1 MQAQL
6 PPIYRDARRLLLH
19 TEQVVQRF
27 SRYHKYTVGAD
38 LRMQAMRLMRGV
50 HRAVYDKPNQARH
63 VQDLVWQVDDYKIT
77 LQLGQEVGAFMH
89 GLKGKNR
96 KPTAA
101 FAAFEAAALLAASIG
116 KQCGG
121 WQQASTAKASR
132 QTSMQAHK
140 ASQAVQPD
148 AEAVPKSA
156 TSASS
161 PATTAVSGVAG
172 LQLAPRG
179 NAPGQA
185 SPFSLSAAAS
195 A

>member
-1 MQAQL
+1 MHPHL

-38 LRMQAMRLMRGV
+38 LRAQAMRLMRGV
-50 HRAVYDKPNQARH
+50 HRAVYDKANQARH

-89 GLKGKNR
+89 GLKGKTR

-121 WQQASTAKASR
+121 WQQASTARASK
-132 QTSMQAHK
+132 QAHK
-140 ASQAVQPD
+140 AGQE

-156 TSASS
+156 TSTSS
-161 PATTAVSGVAG
+161 PATTAQSDCSGGAG

-179 NAPGQA
+179 NALGQA

>member
-1 MQAQL
+1 MHPHL

-38 LRMQAMRLMRGV
+38 LRTQAMRLMRGV
-50 HRAVYDKPNQARH
+50 HRAVYDKANQARH

-89 GLKGKNR
+89 GLKGKTR

-121 WQQASTAKASR
+121 WQQASTAKASK
-132 QTSMQAHK
+132 QASMQAHK
-140 ASQAVQPD
+140 ASQEVKQEED
-148 AEAVPKSA
+148 VVPKSA

-161 PATTAVSGVAG
+161 PATTALSGGAG
-172 LQLAPRG
+172 LQQAPRG
-179 NAPGQA
+179 NARVQA

>member
-1 MQAQL
+1 MHPHL

-38 LRMQAMRLMRGV
+38 LRTQAMRLMRGV

-89 GLKGKNR
+89 GLKGKTR

-121 WQQASTAKASR
+121 WQQASTAKAAK
-132 QTSMQAHK
+132 QAS
-140 ASQAVQPD
+140 SQKQEVSQD
-148 AEAVPKSA
+148 ADAVPKSA

-161 PATTAVSGVAG
+161 PATAAVSSGAG
-172 LQLAPRG
+172 LQQAPRG
-179 NAPGQA
+179 NAWVQA